1 MDGYNRAT
9 GRYIGPMND
18 LQPLRPRPPELETAR
33 LPATPPV
40 EWQWPAIHPE
50 GIRFGALFG
59 VGAIL
64 TFALGWTVLAWPL
77 VAATAFTFLFFRDP
91 VRVTPVGDDWLVAPA
106 DGLVS
111 QIEEVPIPPQLAGDG
126 GLPGTRAVRVSI
138 FLSVFDV
145 HINRTPVAGR
155 VARITYVPGK
165 FLNANLD
172 KASEDNERQYLLI
185 EAGDGTRVGVVQIAG
200 LVARR
205 ILTFVS
211 EGEKLAA
218 GERFGLIRFGS
229 RTDLY
234 LPEGYRLQVAKGQRA
249 IGGETVIARRGVPMI
264 ESGQRQ

>member
-1 MDGYNRAT
+1 
-9 GRYIGPMND
+9 MND
-18 LQPLRPRPPELETAR
+18 LQPLRPKPPEADAVR
-33 LPATPPV
+33 APAGPPV
-40 EWQWPAIHPE
+40 EWRWPAIHPE
-50 GIRFGALFG
+50 GIRFGGLFG
-59 VGAIL
+59 LGAVL
-64 TFALGWTVLAWPL
+64 SFALGWTLLAWPL

-91 VRVTPVGDDWLVAPA
+91 VRVPPVGDDLLVAPA

-111 QIEEVPIPPQLAGDG
+111 QIEEVPLPPQLAGEG
-126 GLPGTRAVRVSI
+126 GLPGVRAIRVSI

-172 KASEDNERQYLLI
+172 KASEDNERQYLII

-211 EGEKLAA
+211 EGETLTA

-234 LPEGYRLQVAKGQRA
+234 LPEGYALQIAKGQRA
-249 IGGETVIARRGVPMI
+249 IGGETVIARRGVAPL
-264 ESGQRQ
+264 EAGPRQ